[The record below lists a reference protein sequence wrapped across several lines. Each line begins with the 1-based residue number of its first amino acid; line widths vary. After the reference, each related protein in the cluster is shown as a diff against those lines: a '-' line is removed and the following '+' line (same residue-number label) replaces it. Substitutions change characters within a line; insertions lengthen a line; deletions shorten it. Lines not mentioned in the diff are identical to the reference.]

1 MEQDNKNKA
10 KGGHARAAKLT
21 SEERS
26 AIAKKAAEERWS
38 NKDIKPLKAIH
49 FGDIELGGIKIPC
62 AVLDDGTRVL
72 RERSVAK
79 ALGKRGSGHHWAKK
93 RSEKGALLPE
103 YVSAKNLSDYIEPT
117 TREKLLNPISY
128 TTKTG
133 GEAQGYPATL
143 LPDICN
149 IWLTVR
155 EEGALHKSQEA
166 TAKKAEILMRGLAH
180 IGIIALVD
188 EATGYQ
194 EVRTQDALQKYLEK
208 FISKEL
214 AVWTKKFPDEFYEN
228 IYKIKGWTWPGM
240 NKNRYSVVAHY
251 TRDLIYERL
260 GVGLLKELEKNTPK
274 DNKGNRK
281 NKMHQWL
288 TVDIGVP
295 ALSNHIHSIVML
307 QRLAISNGYGWNRF
321 VRMVDKVLTKK
332 GSTLPL
338 NFKNEDDLI

>member
-1 MEQDNKNKA
+1 MTDQKTGRS
-10 KGGHARAAKLT
+10 KGGIARAAKLT
-21 SEERS
+21 PRERS

-38 NKDIKPLKAIH
+38 NKDTKLLKALY

-72 RERSVAK
+72 RERSIAK

-93 RSEKGALLPE
+93 KSEKGALLPE
-103 YVSAKNLSDYIEPT
+103 YISAKNLSNFIEPE
-117 TREKLLNPISY
+117 TRKKLLNPISY
-128 TTKTG
+128 TTTIG
-133 GEAQGYPATL
+133 TEAQGYPATL

-149 IWLTVR
+149 IWLNVR
-155 EEGALHKSQEA
+155 EKGALHKSQEA

-228 IYKIKGWTWPGM
+228 IYKIRSWTWPGM
-240 NKNRYSVVAHY
+240 SKNRYSVVAHY

-260 GVGLLKELEKNTPK
+260 GVGLLEELERKTPK
-274 DNKGNRK
+274 DDRGNRK
-281 NKMHQWL
+281 NRMHQWL

-307 QRLAISNGYGWNRF
+307 QRLAISNGYGWKRF
-321 VRMVDKVLTKK
+321 VGMVDKVLTKK
-332 GSTLPL
+332 GDTLPL
-338 NFKNEDDLI
+338 PFSDND